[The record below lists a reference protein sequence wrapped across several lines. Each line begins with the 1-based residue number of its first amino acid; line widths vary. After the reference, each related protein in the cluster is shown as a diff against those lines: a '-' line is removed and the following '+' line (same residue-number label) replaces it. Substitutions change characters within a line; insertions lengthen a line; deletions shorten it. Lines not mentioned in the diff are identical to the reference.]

1 MATKNRIV
9 YLMQYL
15 QENSDE
21 NHPVTTAQIREEMAR
36 KGCPIII
43 STLRD
48 DIESLRNAG
57 YDIQVNET
65 EGLSTTYSWLER
77 KWDVP
82 ELQILI
88 DAVCSAQ
95 FIPKQKSRELIKKL
109 VSMAGPSHRDTLEPR
124 ILISEHIKAKNK
136 DMIYTVQ
143 AVQKAIKK
151 DRKISFKYLQYNF
164 SKEQGPKHQGTPA
177 EDYIV
182 SPYATVWNNDRYYLV
197 GWSDCH
203 QEIRT
208 YRIDRMKDVTCL
220 RKKRVPEPSD
230 FNVQDYTDRVFWM
243 FTGSTRI
250 VTLRCR
256 PDVMDQVI
264 DKFGPGVAVLN
275 VTKDSFD
282 IMVPVSVS
290 VTFFA
295 WVFQFAGQMKV
306 IDPPDV
312 CDMYVNMLQKA
323 QDEALE
329 EAPVIDSLANRALF
343 IGYRAEKVRK
353 KVDSAVIT
361 GYEVTDAN
369 TRRPL
374 RIRQDGQPD
383 IWSSEELEAFLKKRF
398 EKLKIE
404 W

>member
-15 QENSDE
+15 QEKSDE
-21 NHPVTTAQIREEMAR
+21 NHPVTTAQIRDEMAR

-65 EGLSTTYSWLER
+65 EGLSTTYGWLER

-109 VSMAGPSHRDTLEPR
+109 VSMAGPSYRDTLKPR

-151 DRKISFKYLQYNF
+151 DKKISFKYLQYNF
-164 SKEQGPKHQGTPA
+164 SKEQVPKHQGTPA

-197 GWSDCH
+197 GYSDSR
-203 QEIRT
+203 QDVIT
-208 YRIDRMKDVTCL
+208 YRIDRMKVPKQL
-220 RKKRVPEPSD
+220 SQKRVPEPED
-230 FNVQDYTDRVFWM
+230 FNIQDYVDKVFWM
-243 FTGSTRI
+243 FKGPVEE
-250 VTLRCR
+250 VTLRCSHGIL
-256 PDVMDQVI
+256 DQAI
-264 DKFGPGVAVLN
+264 DRFGEGIEIQNITEDEFDFTVPVAV
-275 VTKDSFD
+275 SG
-282 IMVPVSVS
+282 
-290 VTFFA
+290 TFFA
-295 WVFQFAGQMKV
+295 WVFQFTGQMK
-306 IDPPDV
+306 I
-312 CDMYVNMLQKA
+312 L
-323 QDEALE
+323 
-329 EAPVIDSLANRALF
+329 APASV
-343 IGYRAEKVRK
+343 K
-353 KVDSAVIT
+353 
-361 GYEVTDAN
+361 DAYG
-369 TRRPL
+369 
-374 RIRQDGQPD
+374 D
-383 IWSSEELEAFLKKRF
+383 FLKKALKQNK
-398 EKLKIE
+398 EKT
-404 W
+404 

>member
-9 YLMQYL
+9 YLMEYL

-21 NHPVTTAQIREEMAR
+21 NHPVTTAQIRDEMAR

-109 VSMAGPSHRDTLEPR
+109 ISMAGPSHRDTLEPR
-124 ILISEHIKAKNK
+124 ILISEHINAKNK

-151 DRKISFKYLQYNF
+151 DKKITFKYLQYNF
-164 SKEQGPKHQGTPA
+164 SKEQVPKHQGTPA

-197 GWSDCH
+197 GYSDSR
-203 QEIRT
+203 QDVIT
-208 YRIDRMKDVTCL
+208 YRIDRMKVPRQL
-220 RKKRVPEPSD
+220 SQKRVPEPAD
-230 FNVQDYTDRVFWM
+230 FNIRDYVDKVFWM
-243 FTGSTRI
+243 FKGPVDE
-250 VTLRCR
+250 VTLRCSHGIL
-256 PDVMDQVI
+256 DQAI
-264 DKFGPGVAVLN
+264 DRFGEGIEIQNITEDEFDFTVPVAV
-275 VTKDSFD
+275 SG
-282 IMVPVSVS
+282 
-290 VTFFA
+290 TFFA
-295 WVFQFAGQMKV
+295 WVFQFTGQMK
-306 IDPPDV
+306 ILAPAPI
-312 CDMYVNMLQKA
+312 K
-323 QDEALE
+323 EAYS
-329 EAPVIDSLANRALF
+329 D
-343 IGYRAEKVRK
+343 
-353 KVDSAVIT
+353 
-361 GYEVTDAN
+361 
-369 TRRPL
+369 
-374 RIRQDGQPD
+374 
-383 IWSSEELEAFLKKRF
+383 FLKKALKLNK
-398 EKLKIE
+398 EKI
-404 W
+404 